1 MQMNSLLENWRKFVV
16 EERLATELSQR
27 IADHYLELILKTGKY
42 DDVPDDKKP
51 KIKDTPSSSSAVITN
66 VGGRKT
72 REDVLNQIK
81 SNMLALDNHEI
92 EVVNEPQQGKFRI
105 NYIHSD
111 SGKRKFFV
119 ELRAGTTPLQKEN
132 LTIQQI
138 KELFTLAARGYTPID
153 EELFENVPQTFRIIS
168 GDLKN
173 PQVLQEF
180 SNVLP
185 QVNDIRGTP
194 KADFYIGGPT
204 GNKIYISQKDGVSV
218 KDFGQWAG
226 VSGKAGEVISQSE
239 EVIKFGDIVK
249 KIILTDLKFSE
260 YPSSIDF
267 QMQIQDRDLRMA
279 AIFGP
284 EYSADGAGSKDNVD
298 LVVQGD
304 YDIAVYSDLESKRMY
319 IDLGPQHY
327 ILRKG
332 LVNNVPDAQYNPTL
346 NIEEE
351 PVLSTRRGDSGRRS
365 FGIPRARAT
374 IYPRGGRQVNFVIS
388 QDSTPENFN
397 FDKKV
402 QTDTRQIKNIT
413 KFFKQALINI
423 GSPQGENESL
433 EDAISRSGSDTLRK
447 LYDSVGFPS
456 ER

>member
-1 MQMNSLLENWRKFVV
+1 MKPLLDNWRKFVIK
-16 EERLATELSQR
+16 ERLESEVSQK

-66 VGGRKT
+66 TGGRKT
-72 REDVLNQIK
+72 REDILNKIK
-81 SNMLALDNHEI
+81 LNMLGLDNHEI
-92 EVVNEPQQGKFRI
+92 EVVNEPQQGIFRI

-111 SGKRKFFV
+111 SGQRKFFV
-119 ELRAGTTPLQKEN
+119 ELRAGATPLAKEN
-132 LTIQQI
+132 LSIEQV
-138 KELFTLAARGYTPID
+138 KELFNLAAKGYTPVD
-153 EELFENVPQTFRIIS
+153 EELFQNVPQTFRIIS

-173 PQVLQEF
+173 PQILQEF
-180 SNVLP
+180 VNILP
-185 QVNDIRGTP
+185 QINDIKGTP
-194 KADFYIGGPT
+194 KADFYIGGST
-204 GNKIYISQKDGVSV
+204 GNKIYISQKDGINV

-226 VSGKAGEVISQSE
+226 LSGRAGEAISKSE
-239 EVIKFGDIVK
+239 EVERFGSIIKKV
-249 KIILTDLKFSE
+249 ILTDLKFPE

-267 QMQIQDRDLRMA
+267 QMPIEDRNLRMA

-284 EYSADGAGSKDNVD
+284 EYSPEGDGSADNVD

-304 YDIAVYSDLESKRMY
+304 YDIAVYSDLESKKMY

-332 LVNNVPDAQYNPTL
+332 LINNVPDAQYNPIL

-374 IYPRGGRQVNFVIS
+374 IYPRGGRQVNFVINS
-388 QDSTPENFN
+388 DSTPENFN
-397 FDKKV
+397 FDKTT
-402 QTDTRQIKNIT
+402 QTDTRQMKNVT
-413 KFFKQALINI
+413 NFFKEALENI

-433 EDAISRSGSDTLRK
+433 GDAVSRSQNNTLIK
-447 LYDSVGFPS
+447 LYDSIGSPA
-456 ER
+456 EQ

>member
-1 MQMNSLLENWRKFVV
+1 MQMNSLLGNWRKFVV
-16 EERLATELSQR
+16 QERLATELSQR

-66 VGGRKT
+66 TGGRKT

-81 SNMLALDNHEI
+81 SNMLALDDHEI

-119 ELRAGTTPLQKEN
+119 ELRAGATPLAKEN
-132 LTIQQI
+132 LSIEQI
-138 KELFTLAARGYTPID
+138 KELFTLAAKGYTPVD
-153 EELFENVPQTFRIIS
+153 EELFQNVPQTFRIIS

-180 SNVLP
+180 DNVLP
-185 QVNDIRGTP
+185 QVNDIKGTP
-194 KADFYIGGPT
+194 KADFYIGGSS
-204 GNKIYISQKDGVSV
+204 GNKIYISQKDGVTV

-226 VSGKAGEVISQSE
+226 LSGRAGEAISQSE
-239 EVIKFGDIVK
+239 EVERFGGIVK

-267 QMQIQDRDLRMA
+267 QMQIEDRNLRMA

-284 EYSADGAGSKDNVD
+284 EYSPEGDGTADNVD

-304 YDIAVYSDLESKRMY
+304 YDIAVYSDLESKKMY
-319 IDLGPQHY
+319 IDLGPRHY

-332 LVNNVPDAQYNPTL
+332 LVNNVPDAQYNPIL

-374 IYPRGGRQVNFVIS
+374 IYPRGGRQVNFVINS
-388 QDSTPENFN
+388 NSTPENFN
-397 FDKKV
+397 FDEV
-402 QTDTRQIKNIT
+402 AQTNTRQLKNVV
-413 KFFKQALINI
+413 KFFKEALVNI

-433 EDAISRSGSDTLRK
+433 GDAISRSGNSTLIK
-447 LYDSVGFPS
+447 LHNSIQIPN
-456 ER
+456 E